1 MLYYFLSLNYKIF
14 DLLCSD
20 VIEKFGSDDRVFTQK
35 YAVGKQRK
43 RMYLLKPD
51 DEDLDPAEIL
61 DLLNKLQEKYSYHSR
76 WSPFYFSWYLLKYQN
91 IKKSKH

>member
-1 MLYYFLSLNYKIF
+1 MPYYFLNLNYKIF
-14 DLLCSD
+14 DPLCSD

-35 YAVGKQRK
+35 YAVEEQRI
-43 RMYLLKPD
+43 RMHLLKPD

-61 DLLNKLQEKYSYHSR
+61 DLLNKLQEKYSYHSH

>member
-43 RMYLLKPD
+43 RMHLLKPD

-61 DLLNKLQEKYSYHSR
+61 DLLNKLQEKYSYHSH